1 VKIAVNCRLL
11 IKNRLDGIGWFSY
24 ETLKRITS
32 NHPEHKFYFLFDRPF
47 SEEFVFNNN
56 ITPLNIG
63 FPARHPILFYLWF
76 EHAIPNVLENINPD
90 VFLSTDGYL
99 SLKTKVDSL
108 PVIHDLNFEH
118 YPKQLPY
125 LTREYYKR
133 FFPAFAKK
141 AKRIATVSNYSKQ
154 DIHETYGIENEYIDV
169 VYNGANA
176 SYKPCSEENKRKTRE
191 KYSDGKPYFLFI
203 GTLQPRKN
211 LANLFLA
218 FDQFKNNT
226 SNDIKLMI
234 IGEKK
239 WWTKEIRN
247 AYEKMENRMD
257 VIFKGHTAPSEL
269 KLIIPSALAL
279 TYVSFFEGFGIP
291 IVEAMRSGTP
301 VITSK
306 SSSMPEVA
314 GDAAL
319 LSDPFSVNSIAQN
332 MIVIASDIE
341 LRKNLIAKGL
351 ERAKKYTWDITAEKL
366 WHSIEKTIAL

>member
-1 VKIAVNCRLL
+1 MGKSFL
-11 IKNRLDGIGWFSY
+11 I
-24 ETLKRITS
+24 
-32 NHPEHKFYFLFDRPF
+32 
-47 SEEFVFNNN
+47 
-56 ITPLNIG
+56 
-63 FPARHPILFYLWF
+63 
-76 EHAIPNVLENINPD
+76 
-90 VFLSTDGYL
+90 
-99 SLKTKVDSL
+99 
-108 PVIHDLNFEH
+108 
-118 YPKQLPY
+118 
-125 LTREYYKR
+125 
-133 FFPAFAKK
+133 
-141 AKRIATVSNYSKQ
+141 
-154 DIHETYGIENEYIDV
+154 
-169 VYNGANA
+169 
-176 SYKPCSEENKRKTRE
+176 
-191 KYSDGKPYFLFI
+191 FLFI
-203 GTLQPRKN
+203 AIVLGGGFAGYLFYSKLKTTPNKAINAIPSNAALIIESQDFQNAWTKLNETTLFWRN
-211 LANLFLA
+211 LDSVDFIKTLNNNTNFLDSLFSSESKVAMLAKKSPAYISAHPVGANDYSFLFLISL
-218 FDQFKNNT
+218 KNIRQI
-226 SNDIKLMI
+226 SEFQKVVA
-234 IGEKK
+234 
-239 WWTKEIRN
+239 KEIRN

-351 ERAKKYTWDITAEKL
+351 ERAQKFTWDITAEKL